1 MPSTQIHFPV
11 TVGFKTRKQVSDES
25 GASLK
30 ITNKIGTTHGTIFEA
45 TLTGSRENIA
55 KAKKMIQDAEFRAKE
70 WAYHQKLKKQSNFEL
85 KAETPQVFERK
96 PQKSSSS
103 KKFSSNPFTVLFE
116 DEPEMNEAIKPEVK
130 KIEKKETSKN
140 QERKLTFAE
149 MAKKQPEN
157 ERKRSFPD
165 EEAVSQPKRL
175 KIEVM
180 PLPKTKKLTF
190 DSTKSWGDLALEEDE
205 SSDEE

>member
-11 TVGFKTRKQVSDES
+11 SVGFKTRKQVSDES

-30 ITNKIGTTHGTIFEA
+30 ITSKIGTAHGTIFEA

-70 WAYHQKLKKQSNFEL
+70 WTYKQKLKKQSNFEL

-96 PQKSSSS
+96 VKKSSSS
-103 KKFSSNPFTVLFE
+103 EKMSSNPFALLFKE
-116 DEPEMNEAIKPEVK
+116 EQEMNEEKKPEVK
-130 KIEKKETSKN
+130 KIKKKETSKN
-140 QERKLTFAE
+140 QERKVTFAE

-157 ERKRSFPD
+157 EKKRSFPD
-165 EEAVSQPKRL
+165 EEAVSKAKRI

-180 PLPKTKKLTF
+180 PLPKTKKLTV
-190 DSTKSWGDLALEEDE
+190 DSKKSWAELALEEDE

>member
-11 TVGFKTRKQVSDES
+11 SVGFKTRKQISDES

-30 ITNKIGTTHGTIFEA
+30 ITSKIGTSRGTIFEA

-70 WAYHQKLKKQSNFEL
+70 WAYQQKLKKQSNFEL

-103 KKFSSNPFTVLFE
+103 KKMTSNPFALLFE

-130 KIEKKETSKN
+130 KIEKKKTSKN
-140 QERKLTFAE
+140 PERKVTFAE
-149 MAKKQPEN
+149 MAKKEPEN

-165 EEAVSQPKRL
+165 QEEVSQPKRL
-175 KIEVM
+175 KIEVL
-180 PLPKTKKLTF
+180 PLPRTKKLTF
-190 DSTKSWGDLALEEDE
+190 DSTKSWGELALDYE